1 MTAAETI
8 LEVCRAVI
16 GTKPTP
22 GLIAYAGPPDPMLT
36 QPEGE
41 ALSEFIIMVGS
52 HKAAIRLVTGNQ
64 GGPVEVTP
72 DMLPG

>member
-1 MTAAETI
+1 MKSNRENI

-22 GLIAYAGPPDPMLT
+22 GLIPYHGPPAPMLT

-52 HKAAIRLVTGNQ
+52 HKAAIRMVQ
-64 GGPVEVTP
+64 GK
-72 DMLPG
+72 